1 MDTANLSPARNDEGR
16 VAAIAGWVLYL
27 LSIPSANILVIVG
40 LLVAYASRGTAT
52 GLPLQHINEQIRLF
66 WSIFWWSVALWIAI
80 GVSFLLTFILIGL
93 PFLLLFSFL
102 LLLVSIWFTVKSAI
116 ALINLLG
123 DRPA

>member
-1 MDTANLSPARNDEGR
+1 MDSHISPARNDEGR

-40 LLVAYASRGTAT
+40 LLVAYASRNTAT

-80 GVSFLLTFILIGL
+80 AISALLSVLLIGI
-93 PFLLLFSFL
+93 PFLILFSILLF
-102 LLLVSIWFTVKSAI
+102 LVSLWFTVKSAI

>member
-1 MDTANLSPARNDEGR
+1 MDSNLSPARNDEGR
-16 VAAIAGWVLYL
+16 IAAISGWVLYL

-40 LLVAYASRGTAT
+40 LLVAYASRSTAT

-80 GVSFLLTFILIGL
+80 GVSFLLSFVLIGI
-93 PFLLLFSFL
+93 PFLILFSLLLFL
-102 LLLVSIWFTVKSAI
+102 LSLWFTVKSAI

-123 DRPA
+123 DRPV

>member
-1 MDTANLSPARNDEGR
+1 MDSNLSPARNDEGR
-16 VAAIAGWVLYL
+16 IAAISGWVLYL

-40 LLVAYASRGTAT
+40 LLVAYASRSTAT

-80 GVSFLLTFILIGL
+80 GVSFLLSFVLIGI
-93 PFLLLFSFL
+93 PFLILFSLLLFL
-102 LLLVSIWFTVKSAI
+102 LSLWFTVKSAI